1 MAKIRRGE
9 KHKQIAGII
18 LQAAD
23 EGRFLTVS
31 EIHAGLP
38 YACAYGSLRKII
50 KLFEEREWV
59 TKERAGMSVL
69 IKPNL
74 LLYQWFR

>member
-1 MAKIRRGE
+1 MSSIRRGK
-9 KHKQIAGII
+9 KHREIAGLI
-18 LQAAD
+18 LAAAD

-31 EIHAGLP
+31 EIHAGLSYP
-38 YACAYGSLRKII
+38 CAYGSLRKII
-50 KLFEEREWV
+50 KLFEDRNWV

-69 IKPNL
+69 IKPNP